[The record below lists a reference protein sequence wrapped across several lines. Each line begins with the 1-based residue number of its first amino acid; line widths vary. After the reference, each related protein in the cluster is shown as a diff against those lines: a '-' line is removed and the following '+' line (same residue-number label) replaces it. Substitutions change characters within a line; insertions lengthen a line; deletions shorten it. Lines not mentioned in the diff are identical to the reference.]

1 MKAFIWLF
9 FLTVSLTVLSCSD
22 EVSIAEISVDLSGV
36 DTLYITAIDTI
47 GVEFGQEATVFAFP
61 VACGY
66 TPDGNI
72 AVLDARKITFQI
84 FDPAGEELMLIGQSG
99 QGPGE
104 YQMPLALAILGDG
117 FVVSDLAGSKMIR
130 FNSDGSLR
138 DEINDFG
145 MMPPSLIAGTTG
157 ENYLALHVTV
167 NFDAEDGPQAEMVF
181 AAFGDSSE
189 PEVVY
194 ESYLLDMDGGTLTA
208 PTQHCAG
215 GIDGEVILAEQS
227 DSLFM
232 LASFSATGE
241 EIFRISDEWN
251 RIPLTEE
258 ELAEDQ
264 LAFSIVMSEEGTT
277 LDTSRE
283 PRTDEYRT
291 IIEGVGVDDQGR
303 IWVQMGD
310 ELETY
315 FRIYSA
321 HGELQAVAFP
331 DESIADRADYSIS
344 PYGSLAY
351 DPDPDDWPKIYLL
364 GVSEQ

>member
-1 MKAFIWLF
+1 MKATIWFLFI
-9 FLTVSLTVLSCSD
+9 TASLAVISCSD
-22 EVSIAEISVDLSGV
+22 EIIPAEISAELSVV

-47 GVEFGQEATVFAFP
+47 GVEFGQEASVFAFL

-72 AVLDARKITFQI
+72 AVLDARKVTFQI
-84 FDPAGEELMLIGQSG
+84 FDPAGEEIMLVGESG

-104 YQMPLALAILGDG
+104 YQMPLALAILEDG

-145 MMPPSLIAGTTG
+145 MMPPSLITGTTG
-157 ENYLALHVTV
+157 ENYIALHVTV
-167 NFDAEDGPQAEMVF
+167 DFDGEDGPRAEMVF

-194 ESYLLDMDGGTLTA
+194 ESYPLDMHGGALVA
-208 PTQHCAG
+208 SAQHCAG
-215 GIDGEVILAEQS
+215 GLDGEAILAEQS

-241 EIFRISDEWN
+241 EVFRISEEWS
-251 RIPLTEE
+251 RVPLTEE

-264 LAFSIVMSEEGTT
+264 LAFSIMIGEEGTT

-291 IIEGVGVDDQGR
+291 IIEGVGVDAQGR

-310 ELETY
+310 KFETY

-321 HGELQAVAFP
+321 QGELRAVAFP

-344 PYGSLAY
+344 PYGFLAF
-351 DPDPDDWPKIYLL
+351 DPDPDDWPKIYLI
-364 GVSEQ
+364 GVSE

>member
-1 MKAFIWLF
+1 MKATIR
-9 FLTVSLTVLSCSD
+9 FLLLTAGMAAISCSD
-22 EVSIAEISVDLSGV
+22 EISTAEISTDLPGV

-47 GVEFGQEATVFAFP
+47 GVEFGQEASVFAFP
-61 VACGY
+61 VACGF

-72 AVLDARKITFQI
+72 AVLDARKLTFQI
-84 FDPAGEELMLIGQSG
+84 FDPAGEEIMLIGKSG

-157 ENYLALHVTV
+157 ENYLALHLTV
-167 NFDAEDGPQAEMVF
+167 NFDAEDGPGAEMVF

-194 ESYLLDMDGGTLTA
+194 ESYLLNMDGGALRA
-208 PTQHCAG
+208 PSQHCAG
-215 GIDGEVILAEQS
+215 GIDGEAILVEQS

-232 LASFSATGE
+232 LASFSSTGE
-241 EIFRISDEWN
+241 EIFRISEEWE
-251 RIPLTEE
+251 RVPLTEE

-264 LAFSIVMSEEGTT
+264 LAFSIMMSDEGTT

-321 HGELQAVAFP
+321 YGELQAVAFP

>member
-1 MKAFIWLF
+1 MKAIIW
-9 FLTVSLTVLSCSD
+9 FLLLTAGLTLISCSD
-22 EVSIAEISVDLSGV
+22 DISHAEISSELSGV
-36 DTLYITAIDTI
+36 DTLHITAIDTI
-47 GVEFGQEATVFAFP
+47 GVEFGQEGSVFAFP

-72 AVLDARKITFQI
+72 AVLDARKLTLQI
-84 FDPAGEELMLIGQSG
+84 FDPAGEEIMLIGENG

-104 YQMPLALAILGDG
+104 YQMPLALAILVNG
-117 FVVSDLAGSKMIR
+117 FVVSDFAGSKLIR
-130 FNSDGSLR
+130 FNSDGSLL

-145 MMPPSLIAGTTG
+145 MMPPSIISGTTG
-157 ENYLALHVTV
+157 ENYLALHLTV
-167 NFDAEDGPQAEMVF
+167 NFEGEDGPRAEMVF
-181 AAFGDSSE
+181 AAFGNSSE

-194 ESYLLDMDGGTLTA
+194 ESYILDMDGGALTA
-208 PTQHCAG
+208 PAQHCAG
-215 GIDGEVILAEQS
+215 GIDGEAILAEQS

-232 LASFSATGE
+232 LASFSASGQ
-241 EIFRISDEWN
+241 EIFRISEEWN
-251 RIPLTEE
+251 RVPLTEE

-264 LAFSIVMSEEGTT
+264 LAFSIMMSEEGTT
-277 LDTSRE
+277 LDTRRE

-291 IIEGVGVDDQGR
+291 IIEDVGVDDQGR

-315 FRIYSA
+315 FRVYSA

-344 PYGSLAY
+344 PYGFLAF
-351 DPDPDDWPKIYLL
+351 DPDPDDWPKIYLI
-364 GVSEQ
+364 GVSE